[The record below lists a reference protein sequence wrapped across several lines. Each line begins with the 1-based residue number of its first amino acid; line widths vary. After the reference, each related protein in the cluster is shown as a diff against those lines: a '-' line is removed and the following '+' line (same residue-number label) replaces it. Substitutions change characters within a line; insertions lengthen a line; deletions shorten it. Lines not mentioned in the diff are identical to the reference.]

1 MPRYGYAR
9 VSTTDQDLDGQ
20 VEALRRAG
28 CEVIRSEKMSGT
40 TRAGRAELDTLLAF
54 LRAGDELVVVRI
66 DRLAR
71 SIADLY
77 AIVQDL
83 EARGVALRATEQPVD
98 TSTASGRAFLGMLG
112 VFAEFETSIR
122 RERQMEGIARAK
134 ARGVYRGRKP
144 SVDPGEVRRL
154 AKEGLRSGEIA
165 QRLGISRSTV
175 WRVLKNLSAGPIEG
189 KVRP

>member
-83 EARGVALRATEQPVD
+83 EAKGVALRATEQPID

-112 VFAEFETSIR
+112 VFSEFETAIR

-144 SVDPGEVRRL
+144 SADPSKVRQL

-165 QRLGISRSTV
+165 QRLNVSRSTV
-175 WRVLKNLSAGPIEG
+175 WRILKING
-189 KVRP
+189 KVDDQS